1 MNTTSLG
8 FLGRSLT
15 TVIRC
20 CEIGH
25 GPWLELVDPRSHDG
39 ILANLEAT
47 ISVDALMVDAHG
59 DLSHPEMIEQVGDN
73 QSRGGRQRSLGP
85 CAVAILRVLLIDAV
99 GSNLSHRCMSCDE
112 FDLHQPQQCRP

>member
-25 GPWLELVDPRSHDG
+25 GSWLELVDPRSRDG
-39 ILANLEAT
+39 ILANLGAK
-47 ISVDALMVDAHG
+47 ISVDALLVGAHV
-59 DLSHPEMIEQVGDN
+59 DLSHPETIEQVGGN

-85 CAVAILRVLLIDAV
+85 CAVAMLRVLVIDAV
-99 GSNLSHRCMSCDE
+99 GSNPSHR
-112 FDLHQPQQCRP
+112 